1 MNEPKTLRTWDEL
14 SRETRA
20 LTERE
25 LAAWFDRRKAAYGDL
40 GADVVAIHDASRE
53 LTMRPAKRVR
63 PALVAAAYEVCGG
76 AGGPSAIAP
85 ALVAFELL
93 QSSLL
98 IHDDL
103 IDGDAVRR
111 GGPSVHVMLRGRLS
125 HDAEGMAGAVLAGD
139 HVGAEA
145 FVAMSELSLPAERV
159 VAALRELSS
168 VFSAVLLGQVL
179 DMGPLARNLAEVER
193 VHERKTATYT
203 TSGPIALGA
212 RLAGASPELLAAL
225 DAFARPLGVA
235 FQLEDDLLGVFSS
248 SDRTGKTRG
257 ADIAAGKHT
266 ALVAELL
273 SLGVAEDRA
282 LLDAARSSPELVERA
297 IERFEQS
304 GTRARVEARAAE
316 LLAEA
321 RAALASPAITRAID
335 ASGRA
340 LLEGAVDALT
350 RRDR

>member
-1 MNEPKTLRTWDEL
+1 MNEPTKLPTWEEL
-14 SRETRA
+14 SHETRA

-25 LAAWFDRRKAAYGDL
+25 LAAWFARRKRDYGGL
-40 GADVVAIHDASRE
+40 GADVVAIHEASRE
-53 LTMRPAKRVR
+53 LTMRSAKRVR
-63 PALVAAAYEVCGG
+63 PALVAAAYAVCGG

-103 IDGDAVRR
+103 IDGDPVRR
-111 GGPSVHVMLRGRLS
+111 GGPAVHVMLRGHLS
-125 HDAEGMAGAVLAGD
+125 ADAEGMAGAVLAGD
-139 HVGAEA
+139 HAGAEA
-145 FVAMSELSLPAERV
+145 FVAMSELSLPPERV
-159 VAALRELSS
+159 VAALKELAS

-179 DMGPLARNLAEVER
+179 DMGPSPRSLQEVER
-193 VHERKTATYT
+193 VHEQKTATYT

-212 RLAGASPELLAAL
+212 LLAGARPDVLTAL

-235 FQLEDDLLGVFSS
+235 FQLEDDLLGAFSS
-248 SDRTGKTRG
+248 SDRSGKTRG

-266 ALVAELL
+266 ALTAELL

-282 LLDAARSSPELVERA
+282 LLDAARTSSEHVEKA
-297 IERFEQS
+297 IARFEQS

-316 LLAEA
+316 LLAQA
-321 RAALASPAITRAID
+321 RAALGAPLLVRALTP
-335 ASGRA
+335 SGRA
-340 LLEGAVDALT
+340 LLEGAAFALSK
-350 RRDR
+350 RDR